1 MLLPKLLFKFQLL
14 TLPEHLTSHKF
25 LQTIVGLSTLLL
37 SVIRFTISD
46 LNICDVIWV
55 CVPVDLSILVI
66 WKIVLPAVAGEA
78 RPCENFEIRA
88 LPFHI
93 AFCCCL

>member
-1 MLLPKLLFKFQLL
+1 M
-14 TLPEHLTSHKF
+14 
-25 LQTIVGLSTLLL
+25 
-37 SVIRFTISD
+37 

-55 CVPVDLSILVI
+55 CVPVDLSILAI
-66 WKIVLPAVAGEA
+66 WRIVLPAVAGEA

-93 AFCCCL
+93 AFSCFSVTL

>member
-1 MLLPKLLFKFQLL
+1 VF
-14 TLPEHLTSHKF
+14 
-25 LQTIVGLSTLLL
+25 
-37 SVIRFTISD
+37 
-46 LNICDVIWV
+46 NICDVIWV

-88 LPFHI
+88 LSFNQNKMTNATYGTGTAYPSGTSDVTKVFTDYSWSFYPFDHFTLRDSI
-93 AFCCCL
+93 YDF